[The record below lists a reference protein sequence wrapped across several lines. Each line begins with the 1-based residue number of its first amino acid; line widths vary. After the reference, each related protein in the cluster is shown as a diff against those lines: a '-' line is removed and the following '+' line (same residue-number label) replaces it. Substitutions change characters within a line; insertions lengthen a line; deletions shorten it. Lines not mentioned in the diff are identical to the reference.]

1 MQLKLHKSCSLGQ
14 LTPRVATLPHQTHL
28 CPHRRLHL
36 HHRSL
41 TIAQAAPKKNTSE
54 EKKPQYLTPFLNN
67 EITETLTGNEHVPE
81 PLWSSWC
88 GHVGGVWVGQAAAYC
103 PTSGLAEP
111 IALGGETGKTK
122 LYALQQCCVEERE
135 AAGDADVMVRRTAR
149 ATTTEQLEKEMVA
162 GGALQFD
169 PTLSVDWEIEEITNG
184 QEGLFIFDG
193 GSYTAGPVFL
203 CVDDE
208 EESFDGTT
216 GAYKDDDDDDDD
228 DPPAL
233 GSRTILDTDALFRDN
248 SIAANLSVEEDEEEE
263 EEEGSMAELD
273 DEFENFEDED
283 FEEEYIFEDEAPF
296 PQGCTTVIEHCM
308 QYGGEQRVRIR
319 LTLASLLLP
328 EGNEHNDDGGSG
340 NAASPASAAP
350 AGAAAQHAEL
360 DVNLL
365 RVSICREDWE
375 GAPGKYTAS
384 SQGKLTKKEQ
394 ATSAAKRLRPK
405 DVAGFWNV
413 FEVIATTAADVDMRT
428 GQPALIP
435 LYTSREVQR
444 LVQLP
449 ASSFEEEQG
458 GVSGGTLWLPH
469 SVAVQLTQGGSSS
482 GLEVATMWSPQEG
495 VLLGVKRRYSEEGEL
510 EEVVSSTSIRAK

>member
-1 MQLKLHKSCSLGQ
+1 MQLGLRKPLYLGQ
-14 LTPRVATLPHQTHL
+14 LTPQHALPHQPHL
-28 CPHRRLHL
+28 SHRRLH
-36 HHRSL
+36 RSGL
-41 TIAQAAPKKNTSE
+41 TIAQAAPQKKVES
-54 EKKPQYLTPFLNN
+54 EKKPQYLTPILNS
-67 EITETLTGNEHVPE
+67 EITEILTGNEHVPE
-81 PLWSSWC
+81 PLWSPWC

-111 IALGGETGKTK
+111 ISLGGDDGKTK

-149 ATTTEQLEKEMVA
+149 ATTTQELEKEMAA

-184 QEGLFIFDG
+184 QEGVFIFDG

-203 CVDDE
+203 CQDE
-208 EESFDGTT
+208 EEQNSSAF
-216 GAYKDDDDDDDD
+216 GAAEDPDA
-228 DPPAL
+228 DPPAS
-233 GSRTILDTDALFRDN
+233 GSRTILDTNALFRDTGT
-248 SIAANLSVEEDEEEE
+248 AAKVSMEGLNTEGVEELEEE
-263 EEEGSMAELD
+263 SMAELD
-273 DEFENFEDED
+273 ADAEEGLDSEEVYI
-283 FEEEYIFEDEAPF
+283 FEEEAPPP

-319 LTLASLLLP
+319 LTVASMLLAEES
-328 EGNEHNDDGGSG
+328 DDGGG
-340 NAASPASAAP
+340 TASAAE
-350 AGAAAQHAEL
+350 HAEL

-375 GAPGKYTAS
+375 GAPGKYTAP
-384 SQGKLTKKEQ
+384 SQGTSAKKEQ

-413 FEVIATTAADVDMRT
+413 FEVIATTVSDVDMRT

-435 LYTSREVQR
+435 VYRSREVQR

-449 ASSFEEEQG
+449 ASSFEQG
-458 GVSGGTLWLPH
+458 GGSGGALWLPH

-482 GLEVATMWSPQEG
+482 GLEVSTMWSPQEG
-495 VLLGVKRRYSEEGEL
+495 VILGVKRRYNKEGEL
-510 EEVVSSTSIRAK
+510 EDVVSSTSIRAK

>member
-1 MQLKLHKSCSLGQ
+1 
-14 LTPRVATLPHQTHL
+14 VV
-28 CPHRRLHL
+28 
-36 HHRSL
+36 
-41 TIAQAAPKKNTSE
+41 AQAAPQKKP
-54 EKKPQYLTPFLNN
+54 EKKEVYLTPFLNS
-67 EITETLTGNEHVPE
+67 EITEILTGNEHVPE
-81 PLWSSWC
+81 PLWSSWT
-88 GHVGGVWVGQAAAYC
+88 GHVGGVWVGQCAAFQ
-103 PTSGLAEP
+103 PTTGLAEP
-111 IALGGETGKTK
+111 IALGGENGKTK

-149 ATTTEQLEKEMVA
+149 ATTTTELEKEMAA

-193 GSYTAGPVFL
+193 GSYTAGPVLL
-203 CVDDE
+203 CQDE
-208 EESFDGTT
+208 ELVAGRNGGGDG
-216 GAYKDDDDDDDD
+216 ADDDD

-233 GSRTILDTDALFRDN
+233 GSRTILDTDALFRNNATSGTTTAVEMQAFNTGDFEDSN
-248 SIAANLSVEEDEEEE
+248 EDFVAVEEEDSLVLLDDFDDCDSEEEEDEE
-263 EEEGSMAELD
+263 D
-273 DEFENFEDED
+273 Y
-283 FEEEYIFEDEAPF
+283 EEYILEEESPP
-296 PQGCTTVIEHCM
+296 PQGCTTLIEHCM

-319 LTLASLLLP
+319 LTLASLLV
-328 EGNEHNDDGGSG
+328 EDDGDGGS
-340 NAASPASAAP
+340 STSAA
-350 AGAAAQHAEL
+350 AAEHAEL

-375 GAPGKYTAS
+375 GAPGRYTAS
-384 SQGKLTKKEQ
+384 SQGASAKKEQ
-394 ATSAAKRLRPK
+394 AVSAAKRLRPK
-405 DVAGFWNV
+405 DIAGFWNV

-428 GQPALIP
+428 GLPALIP
-435 LYTSREVQR
+435 IYTSREVQK

-449 ASSFEEEQG
+449 SKKFEEEQG

-495 VLLGVKRRYSEEGEL
+495 VLLGVRRRYSKEGEL